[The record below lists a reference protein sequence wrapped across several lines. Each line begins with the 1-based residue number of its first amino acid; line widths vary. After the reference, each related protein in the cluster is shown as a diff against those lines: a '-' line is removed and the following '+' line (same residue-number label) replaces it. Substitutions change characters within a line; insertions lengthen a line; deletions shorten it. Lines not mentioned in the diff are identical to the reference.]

1 MAKRI
6 AVVTDS
12 NSGITQAM
20 AKELGVY
27 VLPMPFVIDGETYFE
42 DISLSQAAFYEKLH
56 GDADI
61 STSQPAA
68 GDVLALCGKGHEDY
82 QVIDGVTIYLDEHRI
97 VREWLERKGLDKA

>member
-68 GDVLALCGKGHEDY
+68 GDVLALW
-82 QVIDGVTIYLDEHRI
+82 DE
-97 VREWLERKGLDKA
+97 VLETHDALVHIPM